1 MKIFGFLW
9 MLLLVIM
16 ALLVGPTSG
25 RHAYERDRRDAD
37 GDLAEVAAKLPD
49 NLIPQ
54 WYAYYIFK
62 NYVELIF
69 FFFLYNILLHTKLDS

>member
-1 MKIFGFLW
+1 
-9 MLLLVIM
+9 M

-37 GDLAEVAAKLPD
+37 GDRAEVAAKLPD

-54 WYAYYIFK
+54 WYAYYINK
-62 NYVELIF
+62 NVGH
-69 FFFLYNILLHTKLDS
+69 FLGVCFGLLLF

>member
-1 MKIFGFLW
+1 MKVFGFLW

-37 GDLAEVAAKLPD
+37 GDRAEVAAKLPD

-54 WYAYYIFK
+54 
-62 NYVELIF
+62 
-69 FFFLYNILLHTKLDS
+69 

>member
-1 MKIFGFLW
+1 
-9 MLLLVIM
+9 M
-16 ALLVGPTSG
+16 ALLVGPTGG
-25 RHAYERDRRDAD
+25 RHAYERDRRNAD
-37 GDLAEVAAKLPD
+37 GDRAEVAAKLPD

-69 FFFLYNILLHTKLDS
+69 FFFFFYKYFTPHKARFLDADTDNFS